1 MAKSKP
7 AATPATTAST
17 LPLFFKRP
25 AVISKDRHASAQL
38 AHTEAM
44 GFAKDTNSA
53 PLNVFEFIEASKYY
67 PIVFTADA
75 QPAPV
80 AVLGWEKENY
90 FVSSDGH
97 WSTGSYIPAYIR
109 QYPFIFVEQDA
120 EKFFLAIDEAA
131 PNFSNDAAGEGEPLF
146 VEGEPSALSK
156 RALEFCTSYY
166 QQMNATKNFCADLAA
181 YKLLT
186 PYSSKAT
193 LDGREI
199 ELNGFLMID
208 EQALTSLSDEDFL
221 VLRAKGWLPFIYLAI
236 TSASNWKG
244 LMEHARTRR

>member
-7 AATPATTAST
+7 AEKPTTNA

-25 AVISKDRHASAQL
+25 SVISKDRHTGAQL
-38 AHTEAM
+38 LHTEEMA
-44 GFAKDTNSA
+44 FAKDTNSA
-53 PLNVFEFIEASKYY
+53 PLNAFEFIEASKHY

-75 QPAPV
+75 KPAPV

-90 FVSSDGH
+90 FVDNNGQ
-97 WSTGSYIPAYIR
+97 WSAGCYIPAYIR

-131 PNFSNDAAGEGEPLF
+131 PNFINDATGEGEPLF

-166 QQMNATKNFCADLAA
+166 QQMNATKLFCDDLVA

-193 LDGREI
+193 LEGKEM

-208 EQALTSLSDEDFL
+208 EQALTALPDEDFL
-221 VLRAKGWLPFIYLAI
+221 KLRAKGWLPFIYLAI
-236 TSASNWKG
+236 VSASNWKG
-244 LMEHARTRR
+244 LMERARDRT